1 MFLILYLY
9 LISYTQYLY
18 LYLILIFTSYKIV
31 SYTYILYLIFKSYK
45 IAFQFFVAKGE
56 SRASEKWTNS
66 GGGYTLTVIKTAHE
80 LSCKTA
86 QILVNDSI
94 IVTASSRGTSP
105 LPGACVP
112 SGQS

>member
-66 GGGYTLTVIKTAHE
+66 GGVYTLTVIKTAHE